1 MEILNGIININKPK
15 DMTSHDV
22 VNIVRKKL
30 GIKRV
35 GHTGTLD
42 PMATGV
48 LPICF
53 GKATRIIEYLDYDI
67 KSYNCEMA
75 LGILTDTL
83 DITGEVLEKNSYSG
97 VTKDMVIKAFGA
109 FNGEIIQVPPKYSAL
124 KVDGRRLYDY
134 ARKGE
139 DVEIKGRKTYIYS
152 IEINNIDL
160 TEGIINFDVS
170 CSKGTYI
177 RSICRD
183 IGEILDCQ
191 GTMTKLTRTATG
203 AFMICDALELD
214 YFINSDI
221 KELEE
226 AIKPMDYPLDKLGK
240 CVMEKEYA
248 KRFINGQRIPLRNVL
263 KIKNADKIDKYAI
276 YIDQIKSD
284 NFLGVA
290 IYENDRFCYKAEKV
304 VGEINENI

>member
-1 MEILNGIININKPK
+1 
-15 DMTSHDV
+15 
-22 VNIVRKKL
+22 
-30 GIKRV
+30 
-35 GHTGTLD
+35 
-42 PMATGV
+42 
-48 LPICF
+48 
-53 GKATRIIEYLDYDI
+53 
-67 KSYNCEMA
+67 
-75 LGILTDTL
+75 
-83 DITGEVLEKNSYSG
+83 
-97 VTKDMVIKAFGA
+97 MVIKAFGA

-160 TEGIINFDVS
+160 TDGIINFDVS

-183 IGEILDCQ
+183 IGEILGCQ
-191 GTMTKLTRTATG
+191 GTMTKLARTATG
-203 AFMICDALELD
+203 AFKISDAMELD

-248 KRFINGQRIPLRNVL
+248 KRFINGQRIPLRNVV
-263 KIKNADKIDKYAI
+263 KIKNTDKIDKYAI
-276 YIDQIKSD
+276 YVDQIKSD